1 MAACVI
7 LEKSLESPEPD
18 TLYAAKSKAK
28 RGFPPGA
35 VQEDL
40 KSWCRWRTQHRTS
53 AFYVDIFAYEN
64 ITSIFLPF
72 FSFLASPWHVEFPSQ
87 GSDPSSSWDL
97 SHNCGN
103 ARS

>member
-28 RGFPPGA
+28 RGFPSGA

-40 KSWCRWRTQHRTS
+40 KSRSGWRTQHRTS

-64 ITSIFLPF
+64 ITSIFLSF
-72 FSFLASPWHVEFPSQ
+72 LSFLASPWHVEFPSQ